1 MVKRKSG
8 YIINISSTAALEVP
22 PGIAAYGI
30 SKLAMVGLTQAM
42 YEVGKDFGVK
52 VSAIYPG
59 MTDTEM
65 LRGFSPP
72 VDPEKWMRPEDI
84 SDCVIFLL
92 KQSDRMVIKD
102 IIPWARRHDK
112 I

>member
-1 MVKRKSG
+1 
-8 YIINISSTAALEVP
+8 
-22 PGIAAYGI
+22 
-30 SKLAMVGLTQAM
+30 
-42 YEVGKDFGVK
+42 
-52 VSAIYPG
+52 
-59 MTDTEM
+59 